1 MKIAIFGSCVSRDTA
16 EFLPEAEVVAY
27 VARHSVTSLESP
39 HGTAGIDLSDLNS
52 AFQKRMVTN
61 DLDGSGLERI
71 VNNASDLD
79 VVLLDLVDERRGFW
93 QFPDGTTMTN
103 SIEVESCGAAREARR
118 SGARLIE
125 FGSEE
130 HFVRWKSGFVQLV
143 DGLRDAGL
151 WEKTILLDIE
161 WAGAVDGAQHP
172 QSDSLAKLGRSWR
185 RLQRGSREASRRLI
199 RGQGIAEAL
208 TSLRDVRPTEA
219 EEYADRAAA
228 ANADYVR
235 YRRFAMTMVES
246 TVARSSSQLRISR
259 DHKWGPQPFHYRDE
273 DYRSIVQ
280 SVRDLVEK
288 RGTPSTNAE

>member
-185 RLQRGSREASRRLI
+185 RLQRGSREASRRLT

-235 YRRFAMTMVES
+235 YRRFAMTMVKS
-246 TVARSSSQLRISR
+246 TVTRSSSQLRISR

>member
-235 YRRFAMTMVES
+235 YRRFAMTMVEL

>member
-185 RLQRGSREASRRLI
+185 RLQRGSREASRRLT

-235 YRRFAMTMVES
+235 YRRFAMTMVKS
-246 TVARSSSQLRISR
+246 TVARSSS
-259 DHKWGPQPFHYRDE
+259 
-273 DYRSIVQ
+273 
-280 SVRDLVEK
+280 
-288 RGTPSTNAE
+288 

>member
-185 RLQRGSREASRRLI
+185 RLQRGSREASRRLT

-235 YRRFAMTMVES
+235 YRRFAMTMVKS
-246 TVARSSSQLRISR
+246 TVTRSSSQVRISR

-288 RGTPSTNAE
+288 WGPSSTNAE